1 MHEFAESALMNNL
14 RLELFGGGS
23 LSQVDGGNKMK
34 KLFPK
39 RAPKQSPPQIEH
51 PDQLAT
57 SGHTLDRIVNAK
69 EEVRT

>member
-1 MHEFAESALMNNL
+1 MNNL
-14 RLELFGGGS
+14 RLELFGS
-23 LSQVDGGNKMK
+23 SNQVDGGGSGKMK

-39 RAPKQSPPQIEH
+39 RQQKQSPQIEH

-69 EEVRT
+69 EEVGNEMSTIG